1 MRDIYS
7 NLNVFDT
14 FHMGFQINLIPSLLM
29 KLTEH
34 PGCRSINPD
43 AEFHC
48 GAATTS
54 GNVAISLEAIA
65 EMITECQFVVQYMAN
80 SETTLFF
87 KFSLISHFF
96 IGLFYYQKRKGRLQ
110 LHSELN

>member
-14 FHMGFQINLIPSLLM
+14 FNMGFQFDLIPSLRK
-29 KLTEH
+29 KLTERAE
-34 PGCRSINPD
+34 CRSFNPD
-43 AEFHC
+43 AEYPY
-48 GAATTS
+48 GAANTS
-54 GNVAISLEAIA
+54 GNSAPSLQAIA
-65 EMITECQFVVQYMAN
+65 DMITECQFVVQYMAN

-96 IGLFYYQKRKGRLQ
+96 IGLFYYQKRKGRL
-110 LHSELN
+110 